1 MAMKVKLVP
10 LRRDDRAAAT
20 IRRLR
25 QNAGHQAELA
35 AALELADHPPLVADS
50 QRELRR
56 VLAERRRNKAESRR
70 RIVEIAR
77 GVKPP
82 RRANRE

>member
-1 MAMKVKLVP
+1 MAMKEKLVP
-10 LRRDDRAAAT
+10 LRRVNRAMAT
-20 IRRLR
+20 IRRHG
-25 QNAGHQAELA
+25 NADHQAELA
-35 AALELADHPPLVADS
+35 AALELADQPPLVADS
-50 QRELRR
+50 QRDLRR